1 MKKIIAILLISNL
14 IFSQE
19 LDLNRSE
26 IYDQIRF
33 LQINN
38 SYDEEISFNIRPF
51 EINNKKIEN
60 NFINQYLENFRINF
74 SSKNYIEILP
84 INYDIEF
91 NSNLPY
97 NRNNSSMIP
106 NKGFQHLTSLGF
118 LLKLG
123 FLEIK
128 LKPEH
133 HYSQNLAFDGFWE
146 GHYPVIWARRYNL
159 WNHIDIPER
168 FGKIRHNKTG
178 LGQSYLKL
186 KYKNLSLG
194 ISNENLWWGPSY
206 RNSILMSNHS
216 SPFKHISFNT
226 TKPIKSFLG
235 NFEWML
241 VTGRLEPSK
250 YTPPNSDISYAG
262 SNLYVPKV
270 NQIPEENDWRYFQGL
285 VINYNPKWFKN
296 LHLGI
301 IRVVQLYS
309 AQLEG
314 RYWWME
320 GKSTYFPVFNNI
332 FRKNDKYVDY
342 ETQTDQ
348 SGSVF
353 FRWLWNDSKA
363 EIYGEYALNDTRHN
377 LRDFLL
383 DSDHSRGVTFGLK
396 KIFNIKNKNYGF
408 SWEWTQLEQTRGR
421 KLRYTEPW
429 YYHTWVRHGYT
440 NFGEII
446 GASIGPGSNSHYVSL
461 KTLNNN
467 NNISIGIEMIDQDND
482 FYYKAFDDANDFR
495 RYWKDFNFNF
505 GYTFFKK
512 NLFFNGNIVYSRSLN
527 YQWQLEENSST
538 YYQPGEDKNNLH
550 LNLKISYKL

>member
-1 MKKIIAILLISNL
+1 M
-14 IFSQE
+14 
-19 LDLNRSE
+19 
-26 IYDQIRF
+26 
-33 LQINN
+33 
-38 SYDEEISFNIRPF
+38 
-51 EINNKKIEN
+51 
-60 NFINQYLENFRINF
+60 
-74 SSKNYIEILP
+74 
-84 INYDIEF
+84 
-91 NSNLPY
+91 
-97 NRNNSSMIP
+97 
-106 NKGFQHLTSLGF
+106 
-118 LLKLG
+118 
-123 FLEIK
+123 
-128 LKPEH
+128 
-133 HYSQNLAFDGFWE
+133 
-146 GHYPVIWARRYNL
+146 
-159 WNHIDIPER
+159 
-168 FGKIRHNKTG
+168 
-178 LGQSYLKL
+178 GQSYLKL
-186 KYKNLSLG
+186 KYRNLSLG

-250 YTPPNSDISYAG
+250 YTPPNSEMSYAG
-262 SNLYVPKV
+262 GNLYVPKV

-320 GKSTYFPVFNNI
+320 GKPAYFPVFNNL
-332 FRKNDKYVDY
+332 FRQNDKYVDY

-348 SGSVF
+348 SGSIF

-461 KTLNNN
+461 KSLKNN
-467 NNISIGIEMIDQDND
+467 NNISVGIEMIDQDND

-505 GYTFFKK
+505 GYTFFNK
-512 NLFFNGNIVYSRSLN
+512 NLFFSGNIVYSRSLN
-527 YQWQLEENSST
+527 YQWQLEENTST

-550 LNLKISYKL
+550 LSLKISYKL